1 MIGLPGKGEGKWEW
15 RLPRRMKSKSRKTA
29 ANTRFAYKI
38 NVPLIVYLCCV
49 LVFPVC
55 WGIYISFTNKTI
67 GGDASFIGLRN
78 YERLLKDPEYIRSIV
93 NTLKFTVIS
102 ILAKTLLG
110 TAMAMALNVD
120 FKGRN
125 ICRALLMIPWTLPN
139 IVVVYNWRWIF
150 DANSGIANH
159 LLKSL
164 GLIDKNLVW
173 FGSAGLAMLTIIIA
187 NVWRGTPFFG
197 ISILAKLQTISD
209 SYYEA
214 AQIDGANALQ
224 RFLYVTLPEIKDV
237 IILSAMMSTIWTINE
252 FETVWLLTG
261 GGPNGSTEVMNVYS
275 YKTAMRSMQLGRGIA
290 VSVLALP
297 VFILLI
303 SLLTRRMLPE
313 EEGMQKKRRLGR
325 GRK

>member
-1 MIGLPGKGEGKWEW
+1 MKRKGKKV
-15 RLPRRMKSKSRKTA
+15 S
-29 ANTRFAYKI
+29 ANTKFAYLI
-38 NVPLIVYLCCV
+38 NAPLIVYLCCV
-49 LVFPVC
+49 LVFPIC

-67 GGDASFIGLRN
+67 GGDAVFIGLRN
-78 YERLLKDPEYIRSIV
+78 YKRLLNDSEYIRSIL

-102 ILAKTLLG
+102 IAVKTVLG
-110 TAMAMALNVD
+110 TMMALALNVP
-120 FKGRN
+120 FRGRN
-125 ICRALLMIPWTLPN
+125 LVRALLMIPWTLPN

-150 DANSGIANH
+150 DSSSGIANH

-164 GLIDKNLVW
+164 GLIEQNLVW
-173 FGSAGLAMLTIIIA
+173 FGSAGLAMATIIIA

-197 ISILAKLQTISD
+197 ISILAKLQTISE

-224 RFLYVTLPEIKDV
+224 RFIYVTLPEIKDV

-275 YKTAMRSMQLGRGIA
+275 YKMAMRSMQLGRGIA

-297 VFILLI
+297 IFIILI
-303 SLLTRRMLPE
+303 SLLTKRMLPE
-313 EEGMQKKRRLGR
+313 DEAGRKKKYRR
-325 GRK
+325 GRR